1 MNLLWVEPSC
11 FRSFLRAGFSN
22 HMKQFT
28 KLTALLAV
36 GAIAPAIAAPSLVSS
51 ARAQDATATSPTGN
65 AGSAVNTSGQR
76 EFQDVPTGH
85 WAYPALQKLAAAGI
99 LEGYPPTG
107 NFIGQRPMTRY
118 EFAVA
123 IARLLNRIPNAGNEF
138 DPTSLSA
145 RITTLEGRPIPD
157 VTRQQVQDLIDA
169 LRREFQDEIA
179 RINGRLDVL
188 DTRVGALENR
198 VSAPNRLTTA
208 VSILHRRGY
217 ANYINDGIAGRTF
230 LRPDIVGTGGDG
242 FNAANDTI
250 GTLPNYP
257 TANDV
262 SSYDRRVVRRTFSY
276 TDLEVRLQD
285 RVSDRL
291 SVNAALRSLGDTQED
306 PWAGNSN
313 GGLYIRE
320 AFVAANV
327 GNKIGLNNI
336 QATLGRQRTK
346 IALGLLYDNDLS
358 PTDQL
363 RYDANLGPIAFTGF
377 FGSQNN
383 SGIGS
388 GFGFNGGAN
397 RSNPYLNQGSEFYLN
412 PVGPGA
418 GAFRRIIGFGTTT
431 GGFADDNE
439 TLLRG
444 GLNLFRISG
453 QPVQLAYSNLLDGF
467 KSQAGESVDLTLPLF
482 NRTIG
487 LELVRNRKFEDTTR
501 PGDSPIAGGTGAG
514 IVSLNVLRTSI
525 LDLNAAYGR
534 AGNKFEFFGASS
546 ANPYARTYGEAL
558 FDRPIFLGA
567 PLINGDAA
575 ANPGEPQFLTAK
587 EGFDFNGTVRLPI
600 SFLRRVPLDFRYYTA
615 KSGSFDDGT
624 GTGTNIRRRLGE
636 VYSVG
641 TRFNLTPGV
650 DLEVK
655 GGFYNPRGDSRNIN
669 YVRIGASVGF

>member
-1 MNLLWVEPSC
+1 
-11 FRSFLRAGFSN
+11 
-22 HMKQFT
+22 MKQFT

-36 GAIAPAIAAPSLVSS
+36 GAVAPAVVAPSLVSS
-51 ARAQDATATSPTGN
+51 ARAQDAVTSPTGN
-65 AGSAVNTSGQR
+65 AGSAVNTSGKS

-99 LEGYPPTG
+99 LEGYPPSG

-123 IARLLNRIPNAGNEF
+123 IARLLNRIGPSGTDF
-138 DPTSLSA
+138 DPT
-145 RITTLEGRPIPD
+145 RINQRLDALELRPVPD

-179 RINGRLDVL
+179 RINGRVDVL
-188 DTRVGALENR
+188 DSRVGALENR
-198 VSAPNRLTTA
+198 VPAPNRLTTA

-217 ANYINDGIAGRTF
+217 ANYINDGIVGRNF
-230 LRPDIVGTGGDG
+230 LRSDVPGGNSNG
-242 FNAANDTI
+242 ITAFNDTS

-257 TANDV
+257 TGNDV
-262 SSYDRRVVRRTFSY
+262 SSFDRRVVRRTFSY

-291 SVNAALRSLGDTQED
+291 SVSTALRSLGDTQED

-313 GGLYIRE
+313 GGLYVRE
-320 AFVAANV
+320 AFVSANV
-327 GNKIGLNNI
+327 GNKIGFNNVV
-336 QATLGRQRTK
+336 ATLGRQRTK
-346 IALGLLYDNDLS
+346 IASGLLYDNDLS

-363 RYDANLGPIAFTGF
+363 RFDANLGPIAFTGF
-377 FGSQNN
+377 TGSQNN
-383 SGIGS
+383 VGVGS
-388 GFGFNGGAN
+388 GFGFLGGAN
-397 RSNPYLNQGSEFYLN
+397 RSNPYLNQGSEFFLT
-412 PVGPGA
+412 PVSTGN
-418 GAFRRIIGFGTTT
+418 FNTDIRNRRLIGFGTTT

-444 GLNLFRISG
+444 GINLFRISG
-453 QPVQLAYSNLLDGF
+453 QPVQFAYSHLLDGF
-467 KSQAGESVDLTLPLF
+467 KSQAGESVDITLPLF

-487 LELVRNRKFEDTTR
+487 IELVRNRKFEDTSR
-501 PGDSPIAGGTGAG
+501 PDDSPAPGGNGAG
-514 IVSLNVLRTSI
+514 IVSLNVLRTGLI
-525 LDLNAAYGR
+525 DLNAAYGR
-534 AGNKFEFFGASS
+534 AGSNFEFFGASS

-558 FDRPIFLGA
+558 FDRPVFLGA
-567 PLINGDAA
+567 PMINGDAG
-575 ANPGEPQFLTAK
+575 ANPGEAQFLTAK
-587 EGFDFNGTVRLPI
+587 EGFDINGTLRI
-600 SFLRRVPLDFRYYTA
+600 LRRVPLDFRYYTA
-615 KSGSFDDGT
+615 RSGSFDDGS
-624 GTGTNIRRRLGE
+624 GNGTNIRRRLGE

-669 YVRIGASVGF
+669 YVRVGASVGF